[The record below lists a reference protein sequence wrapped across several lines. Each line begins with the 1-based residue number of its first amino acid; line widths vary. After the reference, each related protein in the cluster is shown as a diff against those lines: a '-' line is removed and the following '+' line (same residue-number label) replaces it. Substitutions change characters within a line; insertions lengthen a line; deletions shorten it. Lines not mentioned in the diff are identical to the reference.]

1 MRQYQ
6 RKTLVK
12 KEQWTRIDD
21 WYWCPEFALNERFKK
36 EKKRLRQLKKIVPGY
51 SSVMLAIMHRQSTQ
65 IQVSARL
72 AHHCDDGKIRAPS
85 GVQIYRKKEG
95 TLRIYGRCR
104 YCKKNISN
112 GMKAI
117 IILESVV

>member
-12 KEQWTRIDD
+12 KEQWTRSDD
-21 WYWCPEFALNERFKK
+21 WYWCPEAAIDKRFKK
-36 EKKRLRQLKKIVPGY
+36 EVARLNRLSKILPMY
-51 SSVMLAIMHRQSTQ
+51 SSTMLRHLSQRGQQALI
-65 IQVSARL
+65 SARL
-72 AHHCDDGKIRAPS
+72 AHDCGNGKIRAPS

-104 YCKKNISN
+104 YCKINISN

-117 IILESVV
+117 IMLESVV